1 LLEKEHYGE
10 IMEKFL
16 DINKNFLLFLCKDT
30 DYGDILTGKIECE
43 GKENDRFKEM
53 TFLKGIDNP

>member
-1 LLEKEHYGE
+1 
-10 IMEKFL
+10 MEKFL

-30 DYGDILTGKIECE
+30 DYGDKIRYPNWLIGKIECE

-53 TFLKGIDNP
+53 TFLNSQGD

>member
-1 LLEKEHYGE
+1 
-10 IMEKFL
+10 MEKFL

-53 TFLKGIDNP
+53 NFLKGIDNP